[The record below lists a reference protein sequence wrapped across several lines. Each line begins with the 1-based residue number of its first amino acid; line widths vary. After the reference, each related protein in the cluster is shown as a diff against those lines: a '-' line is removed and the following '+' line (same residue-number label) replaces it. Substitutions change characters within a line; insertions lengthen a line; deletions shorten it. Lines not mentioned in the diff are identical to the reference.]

1 MIAYKNIRPT
11 VAEYKYL
18 FKCAEWSSFLLK
30 CDNEIQI
37 AIDNSWYW
45 VTVFDENNIIGMGRI
60 VSDGV
65 LYAFICD
72 MIVIPSYQ
80 NHKIGKT
87 IINKLKEKCIEN
99 KFTRVWLFAAPGKA
113 EFYIKNG
120 FEKRPVDA
128 PGMQLKNIQE

>member
-1 MIAYKNIRPT
+1 MIEYKNIKPT

-18 FKCAEWSSFLLK
+18 FECANWSSFILK

-45 VTVFDENNIIGMGRI
+45 VTVFDEDNIIGMGRI
-60 VSDGV
+60 VSDSV

-80 NHKIGKT
+80 NNKIGKT

-99 KFTRVWLFAAPGKA
+99 KFSRVWLFAAPGKS

-120 FEKRPVDA
+120 FEKRPDDA
-128 PGMQLKNIQE
+128 PGMQLKNIQK